1 MARDHDSTQPPL
13 FDLPHPL
20 GMVRQLTVFRCW
32 LDGMHRSGAVGVPA
46 IDEEEAAHRLAEFL
60 CQRYGVQPLS
70 ICVEACNVI
79 TIFDVTPRR
88 ATVYDVERRTQP

>member
-1 MARDHDSTQPPL
+1 MAREHDHPPL

-32 LDGMHRSGAVGVPA
+32 LEGTHRSGAVGVPA

-60 CQRYGVQPLS
+60 CQCYGVQSLS
-70 ICVEACNVI
+70 ICVEVNQVI
-79 TIFDVTPRR
+79 TLFDVTPRR